1 MNKRERKI
9 LTSYFRTYEIN
20 KKISK
25 SAVISSAL
33 DGVGVDYSKIS
44 VDSSKGN
51 ASENKVINAI
61 EKADIARRKVEVV
74 DKTVIACRY
83 HLWYNQEYMEI
94 IDNCLFRRCNEAA
107 YYGTNGFAERT
118 FKRRKQEIIDI
129 AYGIAVELHLMRKEE
144 VQ

>member
-20 KKISK
+20 KRISK

-33 DGVGVDYSKIS
+33 DGIGVDYSKLT

-61 EKADIARRKVEVV
+61 EKAETARKKCKVVE
-74 DKTVIACRY
+74 DTITACR
-83 HLWYNQEYMEI
+83 LNLEYRTEYLDI
-94 IDNCLFRRCNEAA
+94 IENCLKRHSNESA
-107 YYGTNGFAERT
+107 YYGTNGFAEHT
-118 FKRRKQEIIDI
+118 FYRRKGEILEK
-129 AYGIAVELHLMRKEE
+129 AMLVAKEE
-144 VQ
+144 KLL